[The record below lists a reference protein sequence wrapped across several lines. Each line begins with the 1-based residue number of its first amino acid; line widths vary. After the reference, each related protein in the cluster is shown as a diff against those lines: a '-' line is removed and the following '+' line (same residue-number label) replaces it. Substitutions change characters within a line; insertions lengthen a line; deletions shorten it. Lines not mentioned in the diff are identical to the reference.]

1 MNARKAYPSD
11 LSEQEWA
18 WIEPLL
24 PKRRDPRGAKT
35 IHTRRELLNAI
46 FYVVRQG
53 IVWEALPHDFPPY
66 KTVYDYFRK
75 LNRQGVWTRIAD
87 ELREQVRVVEGRE
100 AQPRVVLIDSQAS
113 KTTEKGGHVASTPSS
128 VSKGANGKW

>member
-1 MNARKAYPSD
+1 MSRRRFELTD
-11 LSEQEWA
+11 FEWSV
-18 WIEPLL
+18 IEPLL

-66 KTVYDYFRK
+66 KTVYDYFLK
-75 LNRQGVWTRIAD
+75 LNRRGVWTRIAD
-87 ELREQVRVVEGRE
+87 ELRVQVRVAAGRE
-100 AQPRVVLIDSQAS
+100 AQPSVVLVDSQAS
-113 KTTEKGGHVASTPSS
+113 KTTEKGGRVASTPSS
-128 VSKGANGKW
+128 E